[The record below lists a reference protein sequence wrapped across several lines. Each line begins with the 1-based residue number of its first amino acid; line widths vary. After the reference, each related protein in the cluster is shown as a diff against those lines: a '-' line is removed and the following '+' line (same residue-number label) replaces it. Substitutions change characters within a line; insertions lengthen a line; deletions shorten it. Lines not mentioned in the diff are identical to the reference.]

1 MRGQKI
7 ELYKRGATTDK
18 HMIKVPL
25 YVNASETW
33 GDDLAIP
40 MDFGR
45 RVNMYKGCVVL
56 FQAAEFNC
64 P

>member
-1 MRGQKI
+1 
-7 ELYKRGATTDK
+7 
-18 HMIKVPL
+18 MIKVPL

-40 MDFGR
+40 MDFSG
-45 RVNMYKGCVVL
+45 RVNMYKVCVVL
-56 FQAAEFNC
+56 FRAAEFNC